1 MQLMIVMMMM
11 SRGGGYALSGITIR
25 GICVVQVKV
34 EEEKRRAR
42 FMSCKGLLL
51 LLLYVHFLGNP
62 LHSYELFTIIRHTC
76 PPGCSAAVK
85 VHSRDIN

>member
-1 MQLMIVMMMM
+1 MQLMIMMMM

-34 EEEKRRAR
+34 EEKRRTR

>member
-1 MQLMIVMMMM
+1 MQLMIMMMMM

-34 EEEKRRAR
+34 EEKRRAR
-42 FMSCKGLLL
+42 FMSCKGLL